1 MSAVPSREDS
11 RFGCRRVRCRRHGKP
26 PRPNLKRLNR
36 HWRVLQRDVPDAGSL
51 LGCYDWVELSRGHMS
66 CARKD
71 AVAKRGE
78 WGTNA
83 WQLVRADLTIPM
95 IDPKALSADLAIEAA
110 TGML

>member
-1 MSAVPSREDS
+1 
-11 RFGCRRVRCRRHGKP
+11 
-26 PRPNLKRLNR
+26 
-36 HWRVLQRDVPDAGSL
+36 
-51 LGCYDWVELSRGHMS
+51 MS

>member
-1 MSAVPSREDS
+1 
-11 RFGCRRVRCRRHGKP
+11 
-26 PRPNLKRLNR
+26 
-36 HWRVLQRDVPDAGSL
+36 
-51 LGCYDWVELSRGHMS
+51 MS

-78 WGTNA
+78 LGTNA

>member
-1 MSAVPSREDS
+1 VTCPTLAAFSVATT
-11 RFGCRRVRCRRHGKP
+11 G
-26 PRPNLKRLNR
+26 LNF
-36 HWRVLQRDVPDAGSL
+36 L
-51 LGCYDWVELSRGHMS
+51 RGHMS

-110 TGML
+110 TGMI

>member
-1 MSAVPSREDS
+1 MSAVPAREDQSFRLSASALPS
-11 RFGCRRVRCRRHGKP
+11 RRKTAP
-26 PRPNLKRLNR
+26 PNLKRLNR

-51 LGCYDWVELSRGHMS
+51 LGCYDWVELGHMS

-78 WGTNA
+78 WRITA

-95 IDPKALSADLAIEAA
+95 IAPKALLSADLAIEGA
-110 TGML
+110 TRRL

>member
-36 HWRVLQRDVPDAGSL
+36 NWRVLQRDVPDAGSL
-51 LGCYDWVELSRGHMS
+51 LGCYDWVELGHMS

-78 WGTNA
+78 WGITA

-95 IDPKALSADLAIEAA
+95 IAPKALLSADLAIEGA
-110 TGML
+110 TRRL